1 MRRKQFLCLL
11 FFLRGFFPPA
21 FQEALFCA
29 NQCNKNLQKN
39 PTINK
44 HNSLLRRYFLSNG
57 ISTPSRSSRLP
68 YYGYC
73 QNNSFLLDLHSHNS
87 ESATKCI
94 LFGVLHFKSES
105 RHAATPCSCVFPQD
119 LNFWY
124 LECESKQAAEMHC
137 NALSTGIKQQLHGGQ
152 KHNKILVSLS
162 KNSMGG
168 WGWEEI
174 LVLSTIDS

>member
-1 MRRKQFLCLL
+1 MASFLLL
-11 FFLRGFFPPA
+11 SKKHYFVPI
-21 FQEALFCA
+21 
-29 NQCNKNLQKN
+29 NVTKISKKN

-168 WGWEEI
+168 GWGWEEI